1 MFLGN
6 GHSDTITCFYC
17 SDTRSDWNESLE
29 PWVAHAKWSKTCSY
43 LLLKKGKSFGDMIH
57 AVKSDI
63 IKSNQ
68 LVI

>member
-6 GHSDTITCFYC
+6 GYSDTITCFYC
-17 SDTRSDWNESLE
+17 SDTRNDRDENEE
-29 PWVAHAKWSKTCSY
+29 PWVVHAKYSKNCIY
-43 LLLKKGKSFGDMIH
+43 LLLKKGKSFGDMVH
-57 AVKSDI
+57 AVKRDF